1 MCVVIVVCD
10 NSSGRSGCSNRKES
24 LRAADGIADIGQQT
38 IQKAGMYRLETSKTT
53 RRLEPAQT
61 NRSLRIFARLHLPPS
76 SINKTRRSEQL
87 SFSKFQ
93 GAA

>member
-1 MCVVIVVCD
+1 
-10 NSSGRSGCSNRKES
+10 
-24 LRAADGIADIGQQT
+24 
-38 IQKAGMYRLETSKTT
+38 MYRLETSKTT